1 MRGFRYGL
9 IALGA
14 LGIAGLFGSQIM
26 TLEEIRAEGRTV
38 LLDLRPA
45 DPRALMMGDFM
56 ALRYAE
62 ERPMG
67 LPDDLSPSGKFILTL
82 DENKVGSFSRVE
94 DKDALS
100 ETEVR
105 INYIKQR
112 WGVTFGAPR
121 YYFQNGT
128 AELYEQAEYGVF
140 KVAPSGRALLVG
152 LADEDFNTIEPPT
165 SSAKAKR

>member
-1 MRGFRYGL
+1 MSGFRYGL

-14 LGIAGLFGSQIM
+14 LGIAALFGSQIL
-26 TLEEIRAEGRTV
+26 TLESIKTEGQTV

-62 ERPMG
+62 EVQRD
-67 LPDDLSPSGKFILTL
+67 LPDDLAPSGQFVLTL
-82 DENKVGSFSRVE
+82 DENRVGRFSRVAGGE
-94 DKDALS
+94 DLLDG
-100 ETEVR
+100 EVR

-121 YYFQNGT
+121 FYFQNGT
-128 AELYEQAEYGVF
+128 AETYEQADYGIF
-140 KVAPSGRALLVG
+140 KIAPSGRAILVG
-152 LADEDFNTIEPPT
+152 LADEDFKKIEPP
-165 SSAKAKR
+165 SN

>member
-1 MRGFRYGL
+1 MSGFRYGL

-14 LGIAGLFGSQIM
+14 LGIAALFGSQIL
-26 TLEEIRAEGRTV
+26 TLEEIKTEGQTV

-62 ERPMG
+62 EVQRD
-67 LPDDLSPSGKFILTL
+67 LPDDLAPSGQFVLTL
-82 DENKVGSFSRVE
+82 DENRVGRFSRVAGGE
-94 DKDALS
+94 DLLDG
-100 ETEVR
+100 EVR

-121 YYFQNGT
+121 FYFQNGT
-128 AELYEQAEYGVF
+128 AETYEQADYGIF
-140 KVAPSGRALLVG
+140 KIAPSGRAILVG
-152 LADEDFNTIEPPT
+152 LADEDFKKIEPP
-165 SSAKAKR
+165 SN

>member
-1 MRGFRYGL
+1 MSVLRYGL
-9 IALGA
+9 IGLGA
-14 LGIAGLFGSQIM
+14 IGIAALFGRHIS
-26 TLEEIRAEGRTV
+26 TLEGVKAEGKTV

-62 ERPMG
+62 ERPMN
-67 LPDDLSPSGKFILTL
+67 LPDDLAPSGQFILTL
-82 DENKVGSFSRVE
+82 DENKVGRFSRLADE
-94 DKDALS
+94 NPLS
-100 ETEVR
+100 DSEVR

-128 AELYEQAEYGVF
+128 AKTYEEADYGIF
-140 KVAPSGRALLVG
+140 KIAPSGRAILVG
-152 LADEDFNTIEPPT
+152 LADENFKKIEPP
-165 SSAKAKR
+165 AN